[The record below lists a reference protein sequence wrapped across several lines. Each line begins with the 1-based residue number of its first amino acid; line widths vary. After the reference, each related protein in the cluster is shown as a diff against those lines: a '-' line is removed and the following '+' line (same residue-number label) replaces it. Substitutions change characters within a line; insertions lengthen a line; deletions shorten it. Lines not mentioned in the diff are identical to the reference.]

1 MKKIFICLGMTAA
14 LSGFFSCTA
23 QNGGFH
29 SLEVKEFAA
38 VLANGRTLL
47 VDVRTAEEYQEGHI
61 AGALNIDVKR
71 DDFDS
76 VARRALPEGRMVALY
91 CRSGVR
97 SKAAAGKLKE
107 AGYDVVDLSGG
118 YNAWT
123 SAGRTDA
130 RPLAGGFSDPR
141 LLDANDLNVF
151 RTAAKAY
158 NRPLPEP
165 AHVSTQVVAGLNY
178 RFVCRHD
185 TVVTV
190 FRPLPGQGDPQVTDV
205 KKVTGNSSR
214 P

>member
-1 MKKIFICLGMTAA
+1 MKKICICLGMMAA
-14 LSGFFSCTA
+14 LGGFFSCTA
-23 QNGGFH
+23 QSDGCR
-29 SLEVKEFAA
+29 SLDVEAFAA
-38 VLANGRTLL
+38 LLADGKTLL

-71 DDFDS
+71 EDFDT
-76 VARRALPEGRMVALY
+76 VARKALPEGRTVALY

-97 SKAAAGKLKE
+97 SKAAAGKLNA
-107 AGYDVVDLSGG
+107 AGYDVVDLAGG
-118 YNAWT
+118 HTAWT
-123 SAGRTDA
+123 AAGRTDA

-141 LLDANDLNVF
+141 LLETNDLEVF

-158 NRPLPEP
+158 GRPLPEP

-205 KKVTGNSSR
+205 KNAAGHPSR